1 MQSTASIS
9 INSQIHS
16 RIYWN
21 LLLSLKIKSLSMIL
35 ISSFLVIK
43 LLVLLFTQIMTI
55 TNKISNFITT
65 LFPLLLVYIG
75 RPLFHVL
82 LDAYK
87 VLPSYSFT
95 LLSVA
100 SITARFPSS
109 RGLQMLLMAGTKA
122 LSQPASVHLAQ
133 PDWAVTPTWTP
144 SPGLARFRHFS
155 THSRSRDETMTRT
168 VCQVTELSTRSPLL
182 NSAQCLISPGQYLQL
197 YILYS
202 ENKLLLE
209 QST

>member
-55 TNKISNFITT
+55 TNKIFNFMKTVSS
-65 LFPLLLVYIG
+65 LLLVYVR
-75 RPLFHVL
+75 RPLVLLHVL
-82 LDAYK
+82 LD
-87 VLPSYSFT
+87 VFSILPSYSSM

-100 SITARFPSS
+100 SILNPFSFQSRLRDISHGWDPSS
-109 RGLQMLLMAGTKA
+109 
-122 LSQPASVHLAQ
+122 SQLASVHLAR
-133 PDWAVTPTWTP
+133 PA
-144 SPGLARFRHFS
+144 
-155 THSRSRDETMTRT
+155 
-168 VCQVTELSTRSPLL
+168 
-182 NSAQCLISPGQYLQL
+182 
-197 YILYS
+197 
-202 ENKLLLE
+202 
-209 QST
+209 